1 MCGGN
6 LGHKGERTIIRKE
19 RGSRSLMNVT
29 FRAKSNEMNAELI
42 KTAGQNGIVSIGGH
56 RAADGRLK
64 AKVGIYYLMETF

>member
-1 MCGGN
+1 MEMPVRNFLSGCIIFN
-6 LGHKGERTIIRKE
+6 LRKGDLNKNMKIRE
-19 RGSRSLMNVT
+19 
-29 FRAKSNEMNAELI
+29 AELI